1 MNRLEPP
8 LESSQRSSC
17 GYAMDFGLSQSATSL
32 NAAAQAGM
40 QKSASE
46 RTLTDA
52 FGNEVKRYQGAR
64 RLVARVGARKPRARY
79 IC

>member
-1 MNRLEPP
+1 
-8 LESSQRSSC
+8 
-17 GYAMDFGLSQSATSL
+17 MDFGLSQSATSL

-64 RLVARVGARKPRARY
+64 RLVARVGARKRARARY